1 MRRIWATV
9 YAVFCTIALCVGFFL
24 VFFFAW
30 VAGTRPLLYAIFGM
44 AVGLIVSPIVHEL
57 GHVVFGALA
66 KMDCVY
72 VKCFCFKIYIKNG
85 KKRLGFASP
94 FAADQ
99 TQMLPKMGGNMR
111 KRAMRYIL
119 GGQIFSGV
127 FFILLLITVIVVTL
141 FVQPIYFLWSIISY
155 AGYLFLLNLLPF
167 EYASGKTDIRIYQG
181 LRRGE
186 AAEKIMLTA
195 MEIQG
200 RLYEG
205 YSFAEI
211 DERYYLDLPLLP
223 EDEPLFAVI
232 MDLRYRYYL
241 EKNDYDKASDS
252 LNRLAQAEP
261 YLSDEEVQKL
271 IGELTYMHALGGN
284 IELAEKSAKL
294 CEEYLKRDEVEP
306 KRILAAYAKAVGNTE
321 GVEILLKQARGCIS
335 KEYIKGI
342 RKAEAILCAR
352 LEA

>member
-24 VFFFAW
+24 VFFYAW
-30 VAGTRPLLYAIFGM
+30 NAETNQSLYAILGM
-44 AVGLIVSPIVHEL
+44 IVGLITAPIIHEI
-57 GHVVFGALA
+57 GHIVFGLLA
-66 KMDCVY
+66 KMDCIY
-72 VKCFCFKIYIKNG
+72 VKCFCFKIHLKDG
-85 KKRLGFASP
+85 KKCFGFASP
-94 FAADQ
+94 LAADQ
-99 TQMLPKMGGNMR
+99 TQMLPKMAGNMR
-111 KRAMRYIL
+111 KRASRYTL

-127 FFILLLITVIVVTL
+127 FFLLILVAAITVTL
-141 FVQPIYFLWSIISY
+141 LWTPIFFIWGMLPYT
-155 AGYLFLLNLLPF
+155 GYLFLLNLPPF
-167 EYASGKTDIRIYQG
+167 EYASGKTDILVYQR
-181 LRRGE
+181 LKKDE
-186 AAEKIMLTA
+186 PAEKTMLAA

-211 DERYYLDLPLLP
+211 DERYYFDLPQLP

-241 EKNDYDKASDS
+241 EKNDYDKASDC
-252 LNRLAQAEP
+252 LNRMAQAEP
-261 YLSDEEVQKL
+261 YLSDGEVQKL

-294 CEEYLKRDEVEP
+294 CEEYLKQDKVEA
-306 KRILAAYAKAVGNTE
+306 KRILAAYAKAVDNAE
-321 GVEILLKQARGCIS
+321 GVEVLLKQARECMS
-335 KEYIKGI
+335 KEYVKGI
-342 RKAEAILCAR
+342 RKAEEILCAR